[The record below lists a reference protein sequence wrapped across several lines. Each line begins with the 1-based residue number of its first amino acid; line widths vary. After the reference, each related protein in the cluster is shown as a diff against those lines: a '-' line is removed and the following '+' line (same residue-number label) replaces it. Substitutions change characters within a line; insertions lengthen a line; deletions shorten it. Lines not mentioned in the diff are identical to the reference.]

1 MEFDRQGKTRYMRH
15 SYRFAAA
22 SVLALALAAC
32 GPAEEPAGEDAAA
45 APAAEAANE
54 LPAAGEETPAAA
66 ETPAA
71 DATATPTPA
80 PTASAS
86 AAAAPA
92 AAPAP
97 VAAVARPASFAQ
109 CAVCHSVEPGQNGI
123 GPSLAGIHGN
133 RAGQVAGFSYTPG
146 MRSSGLTWNDATLD
160 RYLTD
165 PQGVVPGTMM
175 AIGPLDAAQRR
186 AIIAYLKTL

>member
-1 MEFDRQGKTRYMRH
+1 MRH
-15 SYRFAAA
+15 TYHFAAVSA
-22 SVLALALAAC
+22 LALVLAAC
-32 GPAEEPAGEDAAA
+32 GPAEEPAGEDPAA
-45 APAAEAANE
+45 APAGEAAAE
-54 LPAAGEETPAAA
+54 VPAAGEETPAAT
-66 ETPAA
+66 ETPAG
-71 DATATPTPA
+71 DETASPTPT

-86 AAAAPA
+86 AAAA
-92 AAPAP
+92 APAP
-97 VAAVARPASFAQ
+97 TPTPTQVAAVARPAAFTQ
-109 CAVCHSVEPGQNGI
+109 CVVCHSVEPGQNGI

-175 AIGPLDAAQRR
+175 AIGPLDATQRR